1 MRFAQRNLLRKLKE
15 GMESRHAFQ
24 FILSSPQAYFAYEK
38 GARRLPFMFRDYLK
52 IRLLYC
58 YLLQSVAIAYCEETV
73 LGFQQFDRQFIEGV
87 FQHL

>member
-1 MRFAQRNLLRKLKE
+1 MKNAFTTLLYNICFACAEARILALLKQR
-15 GMESRHAFQ
+15 
-24 FILSSPQAYFAYEK
+24 K